1 MDDQHGRQPALWVA
15 LRRLA
20 TVGVVPDCEPA
31 DRLKVVLVN
40 VSAMLA
46 LVSSLLFN
54 VLFFITGNWGLV
66 KSGLVQWPFALLTC
80 ATFWLHANGHYWTA
94 RAYAFWVIF
103 VELCTVIVS
112 GQGLL
117 LSSHY
122 YMLLLTV
129 LCLPLFRLSEWRWAV
144 FFMLVSTGGF
154 LFFELRG
161 WPADPL
167 VAQMHPAW
175 LHGLRMLVVGI
186 CVGTAMV
193 IVLMTEGA
201 SEDYVRRLE
210 ALAMSDALTGLPNR
224 RAGVEKLAREIALCQ
239 RTGQALSVAML
250 DIDFFKKVN
259 DEEGHDVGDLALRH
273 VADVTQKNL
282 RSMDFVARMGGE
294 EFIVILPSTS
304 LAQAYSALEAV
315 RAAIAN
321 TPFQWAMS
329 ADKNRGNRELT
340 VSMGVAEVAQS
351 LSSDELL
358 HLVDM
363 ALYQAKSQGRNQVVV
378 YDLNTTTMP
387 ADLV

>member
-1 MDDQHGRQPALWVA
+1 MDGQHGLQSALWVA
-15 LRRLA
+15 LQRLA

-40 VSAMLA
+40 VSAMIALA
-46 LVSSLLFN
+46 STLLFN
-54 VLFFITGNWGLV
+54 LLFFATGNWGLV

-80 ATFWLHANGHYWTA
+80 VTFWLHAHGHYLMA
-94 RAYAFWVIF
+94 RAYVFLVVLA
-103 VELCTVIVS
+103 ELCAMIVF

-129 LCLPLFRLSEWRWAV
+129 MSLPLFRLSEWRWAV
-144 FFMLVSTGGF
+144 LMMVLSTGGF

-175 LHGLRMLVVGI
+175 RHGLRMLVVGS
-186 CVGTAMV
+186 CVGIAMV

-224 RAGVEKLAREIALCQ
+224 RAGVEKLARETALCQ

-273 VADVTQKNL
+273 VADVTRKNL
-282 RSMDFVARMGGE
+282 QSMDFVARMGGE
-294 EFIVILPSTS
+294 EFIIILPSTS
-304 LAQAYSALEAV
+304 LAQAHSALEAV

-329 ADKNRGNRELT
+329 VDKNRGNRELT

-351 LSSDELL
+351 LSSDGLL
-358 HLVDM
+358 HLADM
-363 ALYQAKSQGRNQVVV
+363 ALYQAKSQGRNQVVL
-378 YDLNTTTMP
+378 YDPNAATMP